1 MSAQTKTIS
10 GGDVMPNHSAA
21 HAASLSVASSSSS
34 ERIEGKRLR
43 AILVGSVGNLV
54 EWYDFYCYA
63 AFSLYFASSFFPS
76 QDPTAQ
82 MMSTAGIFALGFFV
96 RPIGGILFG
105 SIGDR
110 LGRRTA
116 LMASVLLMC
125 LGSLII
131 ACAPT
136 YAMVGVYAPILL
148 LMARLLQGLS
158 LGGEYGASATYL
170 SEMAT
175 SKHRGFYASFQY
187 VSLIG
192 GQLFALLVLLVLQ
205 NFFLSTS
212 ELKQWGWRIPFFIGA
227 ALALVALLMRRDL
240 PETQAFVAAKKR
252 SPALGGLKL
261 LAQYPREVMIVIGL
275 TMGGTLAFYVYTTYM
290 QKFLK
295 LSVGLTDAQ
304 TTAVSAASLIF
315 AMMLQPIYGAISDRV
330 GRRPLLLW
338 FAILGT
344 LLTVP
349 LLTAI
354 QHAKG
359 PWEAFGLI
367 ACAWLIISGYTAIN
381 AVVKAELFPAAIR
394 ATGVGV
400 PYAVAV
406 SLFGGTA
413 EYVALWFKQAGIESG
428 FYWYATAI
436 IGCSLL
442 VYAGMRDT
450 RKQSTIDAE
459 ATDRMKG

>member
-1 MSAQTKTIS
+1 MANTSATP
-10 GGDVMPNHSAA
+10 V
-21 HAASLSVASSSSS
+21 ASLSAATAPTH

-96 RPIGGILFG
+96 RPIGGVLFG

-148 LMARLLQGLS
+148 LLARLLQGLS

-192 GQLFALLVLLVLQ
+192 GQLTALLVLLILQ
-205 NFFLSTS
+205 NFFLSAS
-212 ELKQWGWRIPFFIGA
+212 DLKQWGWRIPFFIGA
-227 ALALVALLMRRDL
+227 GLALVALLMRRDL
-240 PETQAFVAAKKR
+240 PETQAFEKAKKR
-252 SPALGGLKL
+252 SPALGGLKM

-304 TTAVSAASLIF
+304 TTAVSAGSLIF
-315 AMMLQPIYGAISDRV
+315 AMLLQPIYGAISDRI

-338 FAILGT
+338 FAVLGT
-344 LLTVP
+344 LFTVP

-354 QHAKG
+354 RHAKG

-413 EYVALWFKQAGIESG
+413 EYVALWFKQAGNEGG

-450 RKQSTIDAE
+450 RKESAIDAE
-459 ATDRMKG
+459 AKG

>member
-1 MSAQTKTIS
+1 MTNT
-10 GGDVMPNHSAA
+10 SAA
-21 HAASLSVASSSSS
+21 PVASLSAAAAPKH

-96 RPIGGILFG
+96 RPIGGVLFG

-148 LMARLLQGLS
+148 LLARLLQGLS

-192 GQLFALLVLLVLQ
+192 GQLTALLVLLILQ
-205 NFFLSTS
+205 NFFLSAS
-212 ELKQWGWRIPFFIGA
+212 DLKQWGWRIPFFIGA

-240 PETQAFVAAKKR
+240 PETQAFEKAKKR
-252 SPALGGLKL
+252 SPALGGLKM

-304 TTAVSAASLIF
+304 TTAVSAGSLIF
-315 AMMLQPIYGAISDRV
+315 AMLLQPIYGAISDRI

-344 LLTVP
+344 LFTVP

-413 EYVALWFKQAGIESG
+413 EYVALWFKQAGNESG

-450 RKQSTIDAE
+450 RKQSAIDAE
-459 ATDRMKG
+459 AKG

>member
-1 MSAQTKTIS
+1 MANTSATP
-10 GGDVMPNHSAA
+10 V
-21 HAASLSVASSSSS
+21 ASLSAAAAAPTH

-96 RPIGGILFG
+96 RPIGGVLFG

-131 ACAPT
+131 ACTPT
-136 YAMVGVYAPILL
+136 YATIGVYAPIMLL
-148 LMARLLQGLS
+148 LARLLQGLS

-192 GQLFALLVLLVLQ
+192 GQLTALLVLLMLQ
-205 NFFLSTS
+205 NLFLSAS
-212 ELKQWGWRIPFFIGA
+212 DLKQWGWRIPFFIGA

-240 PETQAFVAAKKR
+240 PETQAFEKAKKR
-252 SPALGGLKL
+252 SPALGGLKM

-304 TTAVSAASLIF
+304 TTAVSAGSLIF
-315 AMMLQPIYGAISDRV
+315 AMLLQPIYGAISDRI

-338 FAILGT
+338 FAVLGT
-344 LLTVP
+344 LFTVP

-354 QHAKG
+354 RHAKG

-413 EYVALWFKQAGIESG
+413 EYVALWFKQAGNESG

-450 RKQSTIDAE
+450 RKQSAIDAE
-459 ATDRMKG
+459 AKG